1 MLLFFTILILTSD
14 YVWHFRKKKQ
24 FSESSSTHS
33 TAGCPTIISRS
44 EWGARAPTHHNGR
57 LPTTPGHV
65 YIHHGATPGCHT
77 KADCIQRVQS
87 YQNYHMDSHGMK
99 DIKLSNKNIF
109 WSTKRIINKKI
120 CVCDNFITLN
130 ITGGSL
136 WLHVGNVFFYFWN
149 TQ

>member
-1 MLLFFTILILTSD
+1 MCDILE
-14 YVWHFRKKKQ
+14 KKKQ

-99 DIKLSNKNIF
+99 DIKLSNKKHILKYKENY
-109 WSTKRIINKKI
+109 KPKNM
-120 CVCDNFITLN
+120 CL
-130 ITGGSL
+130 
-136 WLHVGNVFFYFWN
+136 
-149 TQ
+149 